1 MLNGPLFRSDLENAL
16 MTTPS
21 RLLDFF
27 SLEASEYLARLEA
40 MANRQGL
47 ESSEAAQFAAA
58 ARGLR
63 GSATMAKAG
72 ELARLA
78 GSVERIASGVV
89 QGVTSWDPEIQ
100 RAVVGAVEDLKL
112 LVRSVRSWG
121 PEQDARV
128 DDAVRRLARYGPS
141 REERKE
147 DVILP
152 ISQLFYNDDGQDI
165 VYVAPNARTHYEQQL
180 REQGGGIG
188 SGTLSPEIKRVPT
201 PSRQAPAGP
210 IAGSAP
216 RAQTPVRGQTPP
228 RGQELK
234 DVLNSSLATMRSLES
249 RHSGPQPA
257 GELVPIQQL
266 LYRGQR
272 AIERAAEI
280 RRALKKSGTPPTRAL
295 VDELVDLVELASEE

>member
-1 MLNGPLFRSDLENAL
+1 
-16 MTTPS
+16 MTTPG

-40 MANRQGL
+40 MANKQGL
-47 ESSEAAQFAAA
+47 QSSDAAQFAAA

-78 GSVERIASGVV
+78 ASVERIASGVV
-89 QGVTSWDPEIQ
+89 QGVTSWEPEIQ

-112 LVRSVRSWG
+112 LVRSVRNWG
-121 PEQDARV
+121 AEQNARV
-128 DDAVRRLARYGPS
+128 EETVQRLARYGPA

-147 DVILP
+147 DVIVP
-152 ISQLFYNDDGQDI
+152 VSQLFYNDEGQH
-165 VYVAPNARTHYEQQL
+165 VVHVAPNPRTHYEQQL
-180 REQGGGIG
+180 REQGGAIG
-188 SGTLSPEIKRVPT
+188 TGTLSPEIKRVPT
-201 PSRQAPAGP
+201 PARQAPAP
-210 IAGSAP
+210 PAP
-216 RAQTPVRGQTPP
+216 ALRGQTPPRGTTPP

-249 RHSGPQPA
+249 RHSGAQSSA
-257 GELVPIQQL
+257 ELVPIQQL

-295 VDELVDLVELASEE
+295 VDELVDLVELASAE